1 MFTMFKKQSKE
12 VNERMY
18 RTRKE
23 INRIKVE
30 HDAMKA
36 DVRKALDDAKREKQR
51 YSK

>member
-12 VNERMY
+12 VNERMS

-23 INRIKVE
+23 INRLKVE

-36 DVRKALDDAKREKQR
+36 DVRKTLDDAKREKQR